1 MVLWR
6 PCLQVVKNIQKAGEF
21 RIMSKLVKILM
32 LSLTLLLTLTSLV
45 GCSNSK
51 QPEETTNVE
60 PQVVEEVD
68 LATTYDLTNIDKV
81 SVWYL
86 GTVDNGGYTLAFE
99 ITDSADIQKMIEAV
113 DFPSWEKNDEVY
125 SGVIEYYIQFN
136 DAATIAT
143 YGETPYGFIGQGAV
157 EKDGKM
163 VKSDGSEVIVHGDYN
178 MPRSILDAINVM
190 IEKYK
195 PELLL
200 N

>member
-1 MVLWR
+1 MYYQDTLFQYGSVETV
-6 PCLQVVKNIQKAGEF
+6 LQVVKNIQKAGEF

-45 GCSNSK
+45 GCSNSI

-113 DFPSWEKNDEVY
+113 
-125 SGVIEYYIQFN
+125 
-136 DAATIAT
+136 
-143 YGETPYGFIGQGAV
+143 
-157 EKDGKM
+157 
-163 VKSDGSEVIVHGDYN
+163 
-178 MPRSILDAINVM
+178 
-190 IEKYK
+190 
-195 PELLL
+195 
-200 N
+200 